1 MPFLMSHGN
10 VNVLSSVTRSFRKSA
25 RHGKRICPTTSTCPI
40 LHALNNTSTSTTT
53 CTRRPILLSERA
65 LKLNTQSQW
74 NRCRVSSSIQ
84 SVAIRQFASLSHRNE
99 LNGSNASSAPAP
111 APAPVPVP
119 AHEHVDCQEL
129 HHSHHNHDDEQM
141 SKHCKTRTC
150 DEAQHEDEHEQTE
163 PVIHDA
169 NSIPQNEALYSHL
182 CQDDYLKNALPLP
195 PPLPKPKFSFHRRI
209 MPHNLIQFSSPE
221 GRKLFQESLSNNMA
235 KAFFPLSEQFL
246 NQSDPA
252 YCGVTTLI
260 MVLNAIGIDPNV
272 RWKGGWRWYGSEEM
286 ILESCCIDPERVRR
300 AGILLEEFQS
310 LGRCQGLKIDMKR
323 PIPLESLDFEDNDG
337 NGDGDGDARSNKK
350 YYTLD
355 DFRSDIIQ
363 LVQHPPIYDYEN
375 SSMDEETATESTS
388 NIIGSGGF
396 MVVSFSRSTLGQTG
410 DGHFSPIAAYSAET
424 DRCLI
429 LDVARFKYPPY
440 WVPVKDIYESTRPRD
455 DMTNKSRGWFIMSPP
470 ESSHF
475 REDGSRFNFK
485 GTKAVDERMRSAD
498 IVPLFGE
505 KKFEHVCRVGDL
517 KVQYCAVNENGKVRK
532 K

>member
-10 VNVLSSVTRSFRKSA
+10 VLLSGARSFSKSA
-25 RHGKRICPTTSTCPI
+25 RNGNRIRPSPSPI
-40 LHALNNTSTSTTT
+40 QYALNNTSTTTQH
-53 CTRRPILLSERA
+53 PILLHERA
-65 LKLNTQSQW
+65 LNPKSQW
-74 NRCRVSSSIQ
+74 NRCPISSSIQ
-84 SVAIRQFASLSHRNE
+84 SMAMQFSSAAASLSHHDE
-99 LNGSNASSAPAP
+99 LNESNASA
-111 APAPVPVP
+111 P
-119 AHEHVDCQEL
+119 AHEHVDRQEL
-129 HHSHHNHDDEQM
+129 HHVHDHRHHHHDDENM
-141 SKHCKTRTC
+141 SKHCKTCTC
-150 DEAQHEDEHEQTE
+150 DEHGHEHEQNE
-163 PVIHDA
+163 PAIHDA
-169 NSIPQNEALYSHL
+169 NSIYRNEALHL
-182 CQDDYLKNALPLP
+182 CQDDYQKNALPLP
-195 PPLPKPKFSFHRRI
+195 PPLPEPKFSFHRRI
-209 MPHNLIQFSSPE
+209 MPHSLIQFSSPE
-221 GRKLFQESLSNNMA
+221 GRKLFQESLSDGMA

-323 PIPLESLDFEDNDG
+323 PLPLESRDFED
-337 NGDGDGDARSNKK
+337 GDGYRDAQSNKK
-350 YYTLD
+350 YYSLD

-363 LVQHPPIYDYEN
+363 LVQHPPVYDYEN
-375 SSMDEETATESTS
+375 SSMDEETDSA
-388 NIIGSGGF
+388 IIGSGGF

-410 DGHFSPIAAYSAET
+410 DGHYSPIAAYSAET
-424 DRCLI
+424 DRCLL

-440 WVPVKDIYESTRPRD
+440 WVSVQDLYESTRPRD
-455 DMTNKSRGWFIMSPP
+455 GMTNKSRGWFIMSPP
-470 ESSHF
+470 ESIH
-475 REDGSRFNFK
+475 EDGSRFK

-505 KKFEHVCRVGDL
+505 KKFEHVCRVGDV
-517 KVQYCAVNENGKVRK
+517 KVHYCAVNKNGKVRK